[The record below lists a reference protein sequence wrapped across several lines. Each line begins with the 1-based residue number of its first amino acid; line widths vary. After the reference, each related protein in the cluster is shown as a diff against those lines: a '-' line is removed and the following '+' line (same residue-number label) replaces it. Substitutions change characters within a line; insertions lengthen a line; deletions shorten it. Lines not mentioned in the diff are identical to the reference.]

1 MSLSLT
7 SIAADFSHM
16 LQSMQN
22 NAAFIGAIIL
32 VALLIFVI
40 NSSCKN
46 RLNHLGILPRRAIGL
61 PGLICAPWLH
71 ASFSHWFMNAI
82 FFFILASMT
91 LMIESRAQFVYLC
104 LFISVAGGLLTW
116 IFGRKA
122 IHIGASGVV
131 MGLWGFLLVNAFR
144 NPSFTAVAIAVIVFY
159 FLGGMVINIIPK
171 NDKSSWE
178 AHLFGALT
186 GIGAAFIPWFT

>member
-7 SIAADFSHM
+7 SIATDLNQM
-16 LQSMQN
+16 LQSMQD
-22 NAAFIGAIIL
+22 NAAFVGGIAL
-32 VALLIFVI
+32 VALVIFVL
-40 NSSCKN
+40 NSGIKN
-46 RLNHLGILPRRAIGL
+46 RLNRLGILPRRIAGL

-104 LFISVAGGLLTW
+104 LFISVGGGLLTW

-144 NPSFTAVAIAVIVFY
+144 NPSFIAVAVAVMVFY

-178 AHLFGALT
+178 AHLFGVLT